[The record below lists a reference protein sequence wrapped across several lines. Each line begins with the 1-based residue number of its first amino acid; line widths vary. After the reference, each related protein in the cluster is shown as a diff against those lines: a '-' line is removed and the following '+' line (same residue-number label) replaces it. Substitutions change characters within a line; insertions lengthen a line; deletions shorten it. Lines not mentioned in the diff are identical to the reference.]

1 MGLRHTLRAAAGAFL
16 LVCGMQAAYA
26 NSDPHTI
33 VFGVAP
39 GPYGDMVKQ
48 AIAPSLKEKGYKVV
62 VREFSDYVQP
72 NMALSNG
79 SIDANLFQHS
89 LYFNKFTADKGLKLT
104 KLLTVPTAGMG
115 FYSRQVKSLDELKKG
130 DIVTLSNDPTNL
142 ARGLRFLQ
150 SLNLITI
157 KDNID
162 PTKASERDIASNPKG
177 LVFKPLEAAQLPR
190 TLDSVTASL
199 VNGNF
204 AIAAGLDLSSA
215 LAQEHLDENLK
226 NIIAVRTE
234 DADKPFAKD
243 IVAVVQSPAYRAVID
258 DPKNV
263 YTAFQKPDWMMAAKP

>member
-1 MGLRHTLRAAAGAFL
+1 MGLRHTLRAAAGALL
-16 LVCGMQAAYA
+16 LVCGMQAAHA

-115 FYSRQVKSLDELKKG
+115 FYSRQIKSLDELKKG

-150 SLNLITI
+150 SLKLITI

-234 DADKPFAKD
+234 DVDKPFAKD

-263 YTAFQKPDWMMAAKP
+263 YTAFQKPDWMTAAKQ